1 MGGEAFPEPLEIS
14 TWQDWE
20 NENECKRIFNIYGV
34 TEMSCWATIHEVTK
48 NDLTSERIPIGKA
61 LDETHCAFNLLTQH
75 PENPEDCVEE
85 LLIASS
91 SRVCY
96 INKSK
101 YKGEIDNDGF
111 FACHTGD
118 LVRKLNGNL
127 YWNGRINDIV
137 KRFGEK
143 IDMNEIERVARAS
156 INSSHVVCVFVKKKI
171 VLFYESR
178 DESLKEKLLISLNL
192 KLDAN
197 KIPDDIRR
205 IDFLPL
211 NEHGKVSKEKLR
223 ELYKEIILRDSA
235 MNVEDIFIDAINKM
249 FHLNIQSTNNFN
261 GASGDEPD
269 GKRRREN
276 IDSTFYQLGGKS
288 FDALRIAMKIEDKL
302 NTSTNF
308 LPKLLDN
315 KHSIKEVLLFLKDV
329 KNNDI
334 EMKSA
339 IEKKGVPI
347 KKIYKFDLKKCVDS
361 TPALLCINDSYFIS
375 VGSHSHKLI
384 NINAK
389 TMKIESQIELSDR
402 IECEVAQ
409 FNSDCGLVGCYDGFL
424 YCFEIIT
431 GKIKWKYDSGG
442 MIKSKPFVT
451 SNELIIIGNYN
462 HEQNLRCIKVTDDA
476 IELIWG
482 KMLGKSLGI
491 LANILK
497 IDDSS
502 IIVATLSSTIHKIKI
517 ENGEEIWSKNLEF
530 PIFSSPA
537 KIPQSNSFLVAEVS
551 KQIHCFDYDGNSL
564 WTFNEF
570 DGQIFSSFS
579 FINDSILFGSHD
591 KTLRCLNY
599 NPQKS
604 KDIDLKWKVILQS
617 QIYSTPK
624 VIKLKNRE
632 FVLSCSTS
640 GYVNFIAHDTGI
652 LEYSKK
658 LPGDIFSSPIVLKD
672 SFFVGCRDNFLYGF
686 LLEN

>member
-1 MGGEAFPEPLEIS
+1 M
-14 TWQDWE
+14 
-20 NENECKRIFNIYGV
+20 
-34 TEMSCWATIHEVTK
+34 
-48 NDLTSERIPIGKA
+48 
-61 LDETHCAFNLLTQH
+61 
-75 PENPEDCVEE
+75 
-85 LLIASS
+85 IASS

-96 INKSK
+96 IDSKGKDKAREKS
-101 YKGEIDNDGF
+101 DNDGF
-111 FACHTGD
+111 FVCRTGD

-127 YWNGRINDIV
+127 YWNGRINDII

-156 INSSHVVCVFVKKKI
+156 IDSQVVCVFVKKKV

-178 DESLKEKLLISLNL
+178 EESLKEKLTINLNL

-223 ELYKEIILRDSA
+223 ELYKEIIIRDSA

-249 FHLNIQSTNNFN
+249 FHLKLQPINNLN

-302 NTSTNF
+302 KNSSNL

-315 KHSIKEVLLFLKDV
+315 QHTIKEVLLFLKDM
-329 KNNDI
+329 KNSDN
-334 EMKSA
+334 EMKAA
-339 IEKKGVPI
+339 IEKKGVPL
-347 KKIYKFDLKKCVDS
+347 KKIYKFDLEKCVDS
-361 TPALLCINDSYFIS
+361 TPALLCVNDSYFIS

-409 FNSDCGLVGCYDGFL
+409 FNDDCGLVGCYDGIL

-442 MIKSKPFVT
+442 MIKSKPLVT
-451 SNELIIIGNYN
+451 SDRLIVIGNYN
-462 HEQNLRCIKVTDDA
+462 HEQNIRCIKASVDA
-476 IELIWG
+476 IELKWS

-491 LANILK
+491 LANILE
-497 IDDSS
+497 IDDFSV
-502 IIVATLSSTIHKIKI
+502 IVATLSSTIHKIII
-517 ENGEEIWSKNLEF
+517 ESGKEIWRKNLEF

-537 KIPQSNSFLVAEVS
+537 KIPESKKFLVAEVS
-551 KQIHCFDYDGNSL
+551 KQIHCFDYNGNIL
-564 WTFNEF
+564 WTFDEF
-570 DGQIFSSFS
+570 DGQIFSSFT
-579 FINDSILFGSHD
+579 FINDSIIFGSHD
-591 KTLRCLNY
+591 KTLRCLSY

-604 KDIDLKWKVILQS
+604 KEIDLKWKVILQS

-632 FVLSCSTS
+632 FLLSCATN
-640 GYVNFIAHDTGI
+640 GYVNLIAHDTGI

-658 LPGDIFSSPIVLKD
+658 LPGDIFSSPIIFKN